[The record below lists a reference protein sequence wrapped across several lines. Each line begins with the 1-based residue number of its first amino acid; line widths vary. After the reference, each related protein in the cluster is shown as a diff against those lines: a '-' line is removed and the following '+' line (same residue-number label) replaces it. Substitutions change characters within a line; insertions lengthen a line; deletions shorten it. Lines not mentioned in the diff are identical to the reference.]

1 MSAPSVAPPR
11 PRRDTRRQARRDAR
25 RVSPTRLVGG
35 TLVVWLL
42 LALASVAWW
51 PVYGDQGMVVAAVTA
66 VVVGTLI
73 ALLGAVLRLPTA
85 AVAVATIAAFV
96 VTGVPAAVPG
106 EAAGVLPTGQGLIDL
121 FSGVALGWK
130 RLVTISL
137 PVGTYEAL
145 LVPFFV
151 TLLVATVTGVSCAT
165 RASRQ
170 EFASIP
176 ALVLFAAGVVVGPT
190 RLDTSIAV
198 AVALTGVALVW
209 ALTVRHARRATAV
222 ARTIGAPVAVRR
234 SVLRPA
240 LVGTGTIVAAAVV
253 ATGLGL
259 VAPPTTARTVART
272 DVVKP
277 FDPRDQVSP
286 LSGFRAY
293 EESSAA
299 DTEQLRVTGLP
310 RNGFVRI
317 ATLDTYD
324 GVAYRVGGSDGA
336 SPSGTF
342 ERVPT
347 AVDVRGVRG
356 STVDVGITLDGY
368 SGVWL
373 PTVGDLEQVD
383 FRGSDAERHRSAF
396 FYNATTHTAAVV
408 GGVGDGTRYDLRAV
422 VPDQPTDEQ
431 LASAQPGDATVPSAT
446 NVPDAVRDTVESTAG
461 DAQTDGAKLVA
472 VIQALKRNGYV
483 SHGVGDDRVSRSGH
497 GADRIQELL
506 TSPLMV
512 GDQEQYAVAAALM
525 ADEIGFPTRVVMGF
539 SAGGDSGASSS
550 GGAGGTTTFRGSDV
564 TARIEVDTAQWGWV
578 TINPNPA
585 VREIPDEQQQTPKP
599 VTRPETVV
607 PPPPAEQQDQDQQA
621 PPQSDRN
628 TPDQP
633 PLWLQILLAALP
645 WVIGTLGF
653 VALVLLPFAVILVVK
668 RIRRRRRRRAATA
681 RGRIVG
687 AWDEYRDALLDRGQE
702 IPSAATRREVASAAP
717 GDGATGLAALADRA
731 VFGPSDAD
739 QRAAD
744 RMWDAVESAIGHLRS
759 GRTRRERLR
768 TAVSTRSLRRRRAPG
783 AVPEVS
789 GSGRRPGGPGVPG
802 VPGGPGGP
810 GVPVGRG
817 AGGDYDVRRP
827 AERRSGPDED
837 RGNL

>member
-1 MSAPSVAPPR
+1 MSAPAVVPSRA
-11 PRRDTRRQARRDAR
+11 RRDTRRRAR
-25 RVSPTRLVGG
+25 RVPAFRLVGG

-42 LALASVAWW
+42 LAVASVAWW
-51 PVYGDQGMVVAAVTA
+51 PVYRDDGMVVAAVTA
-66 VVVGTLI
+66 VLVGSLV
-73 ALLGAVLRLPTA
+73 ALLGAVFRLPTA
-85 AVAVATIAAFV
+85 VVAIATVAAFT

-106 EAAGVLPTGQGLIDL
+106 EANGVLPTGQGLLDL

-151 TLLVATVTGVSCAT
+151 TILLATVTSVSVAT

-170 EFASIP
+170 ELASIP
-176 ALVLFAAGVVVGPT
+176 ALVLFAAGVVVGPS
-190 RLDTSIAV
+190 RLDTSLALAV
-198 AVALTGVALVW
+198 VLTGIALVW
-209 ALTVRHARRATAV
+209 ALTVRHARRAVAV
-222 ARTIGAPVAVRR
+222 AQTIGARVTVTR
-234 SVLRPA
+234 SVVRPA

-277 FDPRDQVSP
+277 FDPRDYVSP

-293 EESSAA
+293 EESTEA
-299 DTEQLRVTGLP
+299 DTTQLRVTGLP
-310 RNGFVRI
+310 ENGFVRI

-324 GVAYRVGGSDGA
+324 GVVYRVGGTDGSSA
-336 SPSGTF
+336 SGTF

-347 AVDVRGVRG
+347 SVDVRGVSG
-356 STVDVGITLDGY
+356 TTVHVGVTVDGY

-373 PTVGDLEQVD
+373 PTVGDLERVE
-383 FRGSDAERHRSAF
+383 FAGAAGERERSAF
-396 FYNATTHTAAVV
+396 FYNASTRTGAVV
-408 GGVGDGTRYDLRAV
+408 GGVQDGTRYDLTAV
-422 VPDQPTDEQ
+422 VPDQPTEEQ
-431 LASAQPGDATVPSAT
+431 LATARPGTASVPAAR
-446 NVPDAVRDTVESTAG
+446 NVPDAVRDTVESTTT
-461 DAQTDGAKLVA
+461 DAQSDGAKLVA
-472 VIQALKRNGYV
+472 VVQALQRNGYV

-506 TSPLMV
+506 TSPLML

-525 ADEIGFPTRVVMGF
+525 SESIGFPTRVVLGF
-539 SAGGDSGASSS
+539 AAGGDSGSTPSSS
-550 GGAGGTTTFRGSDV
+550 GAAGTTTFRGSDV

-578 TINPNPA
+578 TLNPNPT
-585 VREIPDEQQQTPKP
+585 VREIPKEQEQTPQP

-607 PPPPAEQQDQDQQA
+607 PPPPVDQQDQDQQT

-645 WVIGTLGF
+645 WVLGTLAF
-653 VALVLLPFAVILVVK
+653 IALVLLPFGVIVLLK

-687 AWDEYRDALLDRGQE
+687 AWDEYRDALLDRGHDVRAE
-702 IPSAATRREVASAAP
+702 STRREVASSAP
-717 GDGATGLAALADRA
+717 GDGGTGLAALADRA
-731 VFGPSDAD
+731 VFGPSEAD
-739 QRAAD
+739 DRTAD
-744 RMWDAVESAIGHLRS
+744 RMWEATDTAIDDLRD
-759 GRTRRERLR
+759 GRTRRERIR
-768 TAVSTRSLRRRRAPG
+768 TAVSTRSLRSTAPG
-783 AVPEVS
+783 AAVARV
-789 GSGRRPGGPGVPG
+789 GGALRRR
-802 VPGGPGGP
+802 
-810 GVPVGRG
+810 VGAGQRRRG

-827 AERRSGPDED
+827 DERHGGPDED

>member
-1 MSAPSVAPPR
+1 MSAPPVAPPR

-25 RVSPTRLVGG
+25 RVPPVRLVGG
-35 TLVVWLL
+35 TVVVWVL
-42 LALASVAWW
+42 LAIASVAWW
-51 PVYGDQGMVVAAVTA
+51 PVYRDQGMIVAAVTA
-66 VVVGTLI
+66 VVAGTAI
-73 ALLGAVLRLPTA
+73 ALVGAVYRLPTA

-96 VTGVPAAVPG
+96 VTGVPAAVPS
-106 EAAGVLPTGQGLIDL
+106 EAAGLLPTGQGLLDL

-145 LVPFFV
+145 LVPFFL

-170 EFASIP
+170 ELASIP
-176 ALVLFAAGVVVGPT
+176 ALVLFAAGVVVGST
-190 RLDTSIAV
+190 RLETSIAV

-209 ALTVRHARRATAV
+209 ALTVRHVRRAAAV

-240 LVGTGTIVAAAVV
+240 LVGTGTILAAAVV

-277 FDPRDQVSP
+277 FDPRDYVSP

-293 EESSAA
+293 EESTEADAA
-299 DTEQLRVTGLP
+299 QLQVTGLP

-324 GVAYRVGGSDGA
+324 GVTYRVGGTDGS

-347 AVDVRGVRG
+347 SVDVRNVTGRSIDVGVR
-356 STVDVGITLDGY
+356 IDGY
-368 SGVWL
+368 RGVWL

-383 FRGSDAERHRSAF
+383 FRGSAADRTRGAF
-396 FYNATTHTAAVV
+396 FYNASTATGAVV
-408 GGVGDGTRYDLRAV
+408 GGVQDGTRYDLRAV

-431 LASAQPGDATVPSAT
+431 LAAARPGDATVPTAT

-461 DAQTDGAKLVA
+461 DVQSDGAKLVA

-506 TSPLMV
+506 TSPLML

-525 ADEIGFPTRVVMGF
+525 SEEIGFPTRVVMGF
-539 SAGGDSGASSS
+539 AAGGDSGTGSTTA
-550 GGAGGTTTFRGSDV
+550 GGSGTTTFRGSDV

-578 TINPNPA
+578 TINPNPT
-585 VREIPDEQQQTPKP
+585 VRTIPDEQQQTPKP

-607 PPPPAEQQDQDQQA
+607 PPPPAEQQDQDTQA

-633 PLWLQILLAALP
+633 PLWLQVLLAALP
-645 WVIGTLGF
+645 WILGTLGF
-653 VALVLLPFAVILVVK
+653 VALVLLPFGVIVAIKAV
-668 RIRRRRRRRAATA
+668 RRRRRRRATTA
-681 RGRIVG
+681 RGRIIG
-687 AWDEYRDALLDRGQE
+687 AWDEYRDALLDRGQDV
-702 IPSAATRREVASAAP
+702 PVTATRREVAVGAP
-717 GDGATGLAALADRA
+717 GDRGSGLAALADRA

-739 QRAAD
+739 DHAAD
-744 RMWDAVESAIGHLRS
+744 RMWDATESAIAHLGA
-759 GRTRRERLR
+759 GRTRRERWR
-768 TAVSTRSLRRRRAPG
+768 TAVSTRSLRSPVHVARLHRALDRRAARVPAGLG
-783 AVPEVS
+783 AD
-789 GSGRRPGGPGVPG
+789 GG
-802 VPGGPGGP
+802 
-810 GVPVGRG
+810 
-817 AGGDYDVRRP
+817 YDVARP
-827 AERRSGPDED
+827 AERRSGSDED
-837 RGNL
+837 RGNQ

>member
-1 MSAPSVAPPR
+1 MSPI
-11 PRRDTRRQARRDAR
+11 
-25 RVSPTRLVGG
+25 RLAGG

-42 LALASVAWW
+42 LAVASVAWW
-51 PVYGDQGMVVAAVTA
+51 PVYRDQGMIVAGVTA
-66 VVVGTLI
+66 VVAGSLVALI
-73 ALLGAVLRLPTA
+73 GAAFRSSTA
-85 AVAVATIAAFV
+85 VVAVATIAAFV
-96 VTGVPAAVPG
+96 VTGVPAAVPD
-106 EAAGVLPTGQGLIDL
+106 EAAGLLPTGPGLLDL

-170 EFASIP
+170 ELASIP
-176 ALVLFAAGVVVGPT
+176 ALVLFAVGVVVGPT
-190 RLDTSIAV
+190 RLDTSIAL
-198 AVALTGVALVW
+198 AVALTGIALVW
-209 ALTVRHARRATAV
+209 ALTVRHARRASAV

-234 SVLRPA
+234 SVVRPA
-240 LVGTGTIVAAAVV
+240 LVGSATILAAAVV

-277 FDPRDQVSP
+277 FDPRDYVSP

-293 EESSAA
+293 EESSEA
-299 DTEQLRVTGLP
+299 DATQLQVSGLP

-324 GVAYRVGGSDGA
+324 GVTYRVGGTDGA
-336 SPSGTF
+336 APSGTF

-347 AVDVRGVRG
+347 SVDVRGVRG
-356 STVDVGITLDGY
+356 STVDIGVTVDGY
-368 SGVWL
+368 RGVWL
-373 PTVGDLEQVD
+373 PTVGDLEQID
-383 FRGSDAERHRSAF
+383 FRGSGADRARGSF
-396 FYNATTHTAAVV
+396 FYNASTATGAVV
-408 GGVGDGTRYDLRAV
+408 GGVQEGTRYDLRAV
-422 VPDQPTDEQ
+422 VPDQPTEDQ
-431 LASAQPGDATVPSAT
+431 LAGARPGDATVPSPT

-461 DAQTDGAKLVA
+461 TADSDGAKLVA
-472 VIQALKRNGYV
+472 VIQALKSRGYV
-483 SHGVGDDRVSRSGH
+483 SHGVGDDRASRSGH

-506 TSPLMV
+506 TSPLMI

-525 ADEIGFPTRVVMGF
+525 SEEIGFPTRVVMGF
-539 SAGGDSGASSS
+539 AAGGDAGSSADAARTS
-550 GGAGGTTTFRGSDV
+550 STTTFRGSDV

-585 VREIPDEQQQTPKP
+585 VRQIPDEQLQTPKP

-607 PPPPAEQQDQDQQA
+607 PPPPVEQQDQDQQA

-645 WVIGTLGF
+645 WVLGTLGF
-653 VALVLLPFAVILVVK
+653 VALVLLPFVVIVAIK
-668 RIRRRRRRRAATA
+668 RVRRRRRRRAATA
-681 RGRIVG
+681 RGRIIG
-687 AWDEYRDALLDRGQE
+687 AWDEYRDTLLDRGQDV
-702 IPSAATRREVASAAP
+702 PAAATRREVAATAP
-717 GDGATGLAALADRA
+717 GDAGVGLAALADRA

-739 QRAAD
+739 ERAAD
-744 RMWDAVESAIGHLRS
+744 RMWDATDSAIGHLRS

-768 TAVSTRSLRRRRAPG
+768 TLVSTRSLRSIRVPDAAERLRGLVPRRADVARAG
-783 AVPEVS
+783 H
-789 GSGRRPGGPGVPG
+789 
-802 VPGGPGGP
+802 
-810 GVPVGRG
+810 G
-817 AGGDYDVRRP
+817 AGGGYDVRRP
-827 AERRSGPDED
+827 AERHLGPDED